1 MFIDPFVM
9 AGIAIAYLLFALIVL
24 VDNIKSKKRLKQSLA
39 EFQDYFTET
48 SGTIVLKQNEIDALK
63 KKSASQ
69 EVLDMLKDLND
80 QGALLSITRVNQD
93 NIYFHTGR

>member
-1 MFIDPFVM
+1 MFIDIPVVVALVVVF
-9 AGIAIAYLLFALIVL
+9 GISSIYLMIQFIHVQKL
-24 VDNIKSKKRLKQSLA
+24 LKQSRI

-63 KKSASQ
+63 KKAPSQ
-69 EVLDMLKDLND
+69 EILDVLKDLNE

>member
-1 MFIDPFVM
+1 MLVNSDLMAFAAIVGIPFILF
-9 AGIAIAYLLFALIVL
+9 LLGVIYNL
-24 VDNIKSKKRLKQSLA
+24 KKQLKQSRI

-63 KKSASQ
+63 KKAPSQ
-69 EVLDMLKDLND
+69 EILDVLKDLND